1 MRTEKC
7 QDQSVSIKRIAKA
20 LVTFDTSLLT
30 TCPKSGDEQS
40 TDLVPVKQN
49 SLQKREF
56 LDVLRKVG
64 IVVGLIVLAPFMV
77 LIGLILVSLA
87 IQTSPI
93 WLSVLFVIY
102 AYKYIEQD
110 S

>member
-30 TCPKSGDEQS
+30 TCPKSGNEDEIS
-40 TDLVPVKQN
+40 TDLAPVNQN

-56 LDVLRKVG
+56 VDTLRKVG
-64 IVVGLIVLAPFMV
+64 TVVKKIILVPVLLVMSLGIILV
-77 LIGLILVSLA
+77 IIGISVYSLLGLILK
-87 IQTSPI
+87 
-93 WLSVLFVIY
+93 LSMRF
-102 AYKYIEQD
+102 
-110 S
+110 